1 MKKTIVTIAA
11 AMAIVSCMPVG
22 AQNLKLK
29 GIGHNN
35 RYDDGEQMR
44 STYVAWNS
52 EQGKAV
58 FIVDNGIYAMT
69 YDAQGSPKTSRDFIL
84 ANPGTEDLGVS
95 VSETGSFSATLSATT
110 IAAGSEVTLTVTMP
124 DATSSSQ
131 VTITPD
137 AGSGIDP
144 FIINVSGTEA
154 LISEARGAYLLGAG
168 RLSRKRR
175 RYFWKR
181 RACSSMRARSSK

>member
-11 AMAIVSCMPVG
+11 AVAILSCMPVG

-69 YDAQGSPKTSRDFIL
+69 YDAQG
-84 ANPGTEDLGVS
+84 
-95 VSETGSFSATLSATT
+95 LSMPTKEP
-110 IAAGSEVTLTVTMP
+110 AAGLSPEASAVGTGAPTKSCSKS
-124 DATSSSQ
+124 A
-131 VTITPD
+131 
-137 AGSGIDP
+137 SGMLRQA
-144 FIINVSGTEA
+144 S
-154 LISEARGAYLLGAG
+154 
-168 RLSRKRR
+168 
-175 RYFWKR
+175 
-181 RACSSMRARSSK
+181 C

>member
-69 YDAQGSPKTSRDFIL
+69 YDAQG
-84 ANPGTEDLGVS
+84 
-95 VSETGSFSATLSATT
+95 LSMPTKEPAVD
-110 IAAGSEVTLTVTMP
+110 IAEVRA
-124 DATSSSQ
+124 DAEKQT
-131 VTITPD
+131 
-137 AGSGIDP
+137 
-144 FIINVSGTEA
+144 
-154 LISEARGAYLLGAG
+154 LGAQPVK
-168 RLSRKRR
+168 RLLHLRGEILRPHLL
-175 RYFWKR
+175 
-181 RACSSMRARSSK
+181 